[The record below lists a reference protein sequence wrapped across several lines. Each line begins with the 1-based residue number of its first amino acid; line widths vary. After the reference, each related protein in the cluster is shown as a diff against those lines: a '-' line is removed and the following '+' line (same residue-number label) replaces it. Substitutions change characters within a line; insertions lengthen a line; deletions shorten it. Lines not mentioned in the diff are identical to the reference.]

1 MSSLELFRAFLI
13 ATNHVTSMSCVI
25 SVDELPSAGRDGI
38 LTEDDWQHW
47 QNLLMDSCAFDH
59 STQHIQTSAHGN
71 QLQVNNHVTW
81 QSACKMHLEN
91 MITANACQGRSLCV
105 YFDILPLAIVA
116 DLPMNYVDDTMAAT
130 GSIEE

>member
-71 QLQVNNHVTW
+71 QLQVNSHATW
-81 QSACKMHLEN
+81 RSACKMHLED
-91 MITANACQGRSLCV
+91 MITANARQGGSLRV
-105 YFDILPLAIVA
+105 YF
-116 DLPMNYVDDTMAAT
+116 AT
-130 GSIEE
+130 GYCC